1 MGRRVY
7 EILEEL
13 NNDITAI
20 VKYKNN
26 AQLKLVLQN
35 NFDSNLKWDL
45 PETNPPF
52 KSAVEPQDMAPS
64 NLTLEVRKFYI
75 FRRKDLKPAQ
85 RESLFIQMLER
96 LDVKEQKILLALK
109 NQELTSLYSNITKE
123 AVSTYINA

>member
-52 KSAVEPQDMAPS
+52 KSATEPQDMAPS

-109 NQELTSLYSNITKE
+109 NQELTSLYPNITKE
-123 AVSTYINA
+123 SVSTYINA